1 MTIAYHYPPELLA
14 LLVDVI
20 PLLCRSKK
28 DVIVFFR
35 GAGVPDKITAPL
47 QSRLRADRSS
57 INKYEIARDVLE
69 AINQRGDSALAARRE
84 VLKRVVEFEEF
95 STCWQ
100 NDQLKARGLV
110 AQVRE
115 VVNVKD
121 SFTRM
126 RQERDQ
132 ERAAEQER
140 RQAERDAQAAKR
152 EQKTDVQSRLGSLF
166 AMDDKP
172 QIRGKLLESVL
183 NDLFRAHDI
192 MVREDFCR
200 RDPDDGTVL
209 EQIDGVVELEGSIH
223 LVEMKWLKGQV
234 GTGAF
239 AQHLVRLFGRA
250 DASGIFITS
259 TGFTEPVLKQAAEV
273 LNQRT
278 NFLVTL
284 QELVLLLQRD
294 DDLLPFLRRK
304 RHAAIVDKN
313 PFMEI
318 FT

>member
-1 MTIAYHYPPELLA
+1 
-14 LLVDVI
+14 
-20 PLLCRSKK
+20 
-28 DVIVFFR
+28 
-35 GAGVPDKITAPL
+35 
-47 QSRLRADRSS
+47 
-57 INKYEIARDVLE
+57 
-69 AINQRGDSALAARRE
+69 
-84 VLKRVVEFEEF
+84 
-95 STCWQ
+95 
-100 NDQLKARGLV
+100 
-110 AQVRE
+110 
-115 VVNVKD
+115 
-121 SFTRM
+121 
-126 RQERDQ
+126 
-132 ERAAEQER
+132 
-140 RQAERDAQAAKR
+140 
-152 EQKTDVQSRLGSLF
+152 
-166 AMDDKP
+166 MDDKP